1 MLNAQG
7 AGIGIIHRAHA
18 KKQYGG
24 RRNPRAPPLT
34 YASAPS

>member
-7 AGIGIIHRAHA
+7 AGIGIIHRVAV

-24 RRNPRAPPLT
+24 RRNASTAPV
-34 YASAPS
+34 A